1 MVDAHSSANALRS
14 HPPPTYRD
22 LVAARERLTLTV
34 EGLTG
39 MSTNSSGAGSLSRR
53 ATLKGAGLA
62 VGTLWVA
69 PLVQVI
75 SMDSAAAASAPPARV
90 QTTTGGTTTVASGP
104 VSDGELPQTGSSETV
119 GIAVAGVAAV
129 AVGAAAVMASRRM
142 SSKEPVETDE

>member
-1 MVDAHSSANALRS
+1 
-14 HPPPTYRD
+14 
-22 LVAARERLTLTV
+22 
-34 EGLTG
+34 
-39 MSTNSSGAGSLSRR
+39 MSKTTSGAGSLSRR

-90 QTTTGGTTTVASGP
+90 QTTTGGGTTTVASGP
-104 VSDGELPQTGSSETV
+104 VSEGELPQTGSSESV

-129 AVGAAAVMASRRM
+129 AVGAAAVVASRRT
-142 SSKEPVETDE
+142 SGTEPVGNDE

>member
-1 MVDAHSSANALRS
+1 MLLGVIPFRHTVTFVKPHGNGWQ
-14 HPPPTYRD
+14 
-22 LVAARERLTLTV
+22 LTV
-34 EGLTG
+34 EGLFR
-39 MSTNSSGAGSLSRR
+39 MSTNTSGAGSLSRR

-104 VSDGELPQTGSSETV
+104 VSEGQLASTGSSETV
-119 GIAVAGVAAV
+119 GIAAAGVAAV
-129 AVGAAAVMASRRM
+129 AVGAAAVVASRRL
-142 SSKEPVETDE
+142 SSTEPVDTDE

>member
-1 MVDAHSSANALRS
+1 
-14 HPPPTYRD
+14 
-22 LVAARERLTLTV
+22 
-34 EGLTG
+34 
-39 MSTNSSGAGSLSRR
+39 MSKITSGAGSLSRR

-90 QTTTGGTTTVASGP
+90 QTTTGGGTTTVASGP
-104 VSDGELPQTGSSETV
+104 VSGGELPQTGSSETV

-129 AVGAAAVMASRRM
+129 AVGAAAVVASRRM
-142 SSKEPVETDE
+142 STTEHLETDE

>member
-1 MVDAHSSANALRS
+1 MPSGVIPFRHTVTQS
-14 HPPPTYRD
+14 
-22 LVAARERLTLTV
+22 AARERLTLTV
-34 EGLTG
+34 EGLTS
-39 MSTNSSGAGSLSRR
+39 MSNDTSGAGSLSRR

-90 QTTTGGTTTVASGP
+90 QTATAGSTTVASGP
-104 VSDGELPQTGSSETV
+104 VSEGELSQTGSSETV

-129 AVGAAAVMASRRM
+129 AVGAAAVVASRRM
-142 SSKEPVETDE
+142 STTEHLETDE

>member
-1 MVDAHSSANALRS
+1 MVGVHSSANAVRS
-14 HPPPTYRD
+14 HPLPTYGD

-34 EGLTG
+34 KGLTS
-39 MSTNSSGAGSLSRR
+39 MSKNTSGAGSLSRR

-62 VGTLWVA
+62 VGTIWVA

-104 VSDGELPQTGSSETV
+104 VRQAPVLPPAYGEQSDGELPSTGSSETV

-129 AVGAAAVMASRRM
+129 AVGAAAV
-142 SSKEPVETDE
+142 